1 MALHSHR
8 PVNWLLH
15 GFILVSFG
23 IHVLIFLH
31 MAGIYENRAMSY
43 IELTLQQVS
52 KPSTRDIPSPRL
64 RRQQVQKTTV
74 TPIDP
79 KPFQVPKMKL
89 DPVVTRTP
97 TVTNDQIPIPQ
108 MPDTVSAASVPVTGF
123 SAQPES
129 VADTTDVQTQFTTA
143 RDYFEMLNLRIH
155 SVKKYPESA
164 RSRHIQGR
172 VKVKFVLL
180 ADGSLKDVQVVK
192 TSRHKNLDEAA
203 VNAVKKAAPFPKP
216 PASLFKTP
224 VTFQVH
230 ILFELA

>member
-1 MALHSHR
+1 
-8 PVNWLLH
+8 
-15 GFILVSFG
+15 
-23 IHVLIFLH
+23 

-180 ADGSLKDVQVVK
+180 ADGSLKEVQVVK

-203 VNAVKKAAPFPKP
+203 VTAVKKAAPFPRP

-224 VTFQVH
+224 VTFQIH
-230 ILFELA
+230 ILFELT

>member
-1 MALHSHR
+1 MAHHSQIS
-8 PVNWLLH
+8 VNWLLH
-15 GFILVSFG
+15 GFILVSLG

-52 KPSTRDIPSPRL
+52 KPSTRDIPSPRI
-64 RRQQVQKTTV
+64 RRKHVQKTEV
-74 TPIDP
+74 TPIYP

-97 TVTNDQIPIPQ
+97 TVTNDQIPLPQ
-108 MPDTVSAASVPVTGF
+108 MPDTVSAASVPVTGIH
-123 SAQPES
+123 SQPES
-129 VADTTDVQTQFTTA
+129 VVDTTDVQTQFSSA

-155 SVKKYPESA
+155 SVKEYPESA

-192 TSRHKNLDEAA
+192 TSRHRNLDEAA

>member
-180 ADGSLKDVQVVK
+180 ADGSLKEVQVVK

-203 VNAVKKAAPFPKP
+203 VTAVKKAAPFPRP

-224 VTFQVH
+224 VTFQIH
-230 ILFELA
+230 ILFELT

>member
-192 TSRHKNLDEAA
+192 SSRHRNLDEAA

>member
-203 VNAVKKAAPFPKP
+203 VTAVKKAAPFPRP

-224 VTFQVH
+224 VTFQIH
-230 ILFELA
+230 ILFELT

>member
-1 MALHSHR
+1 MS
-8 PVNWLLH
+8 VNWLLH
-15 GFILVSFG
+15 GFILVSLG

-52 KPSTRDIPSPRL
+52 KPSTRDIPSPRI
-64 RRQQVQKTTV
+64 RRQPVRKTTV

-97 TVTNDQIPIPQ
+97 AVTNDQIPLPQ
-108 MPDTVSAASVPVTGF
+108 MPDTVSAAAVPVTGF
-123 SAQPES
+123 SPQPES
-129 VADTTDVQTQFTTA
+129 MVDTTDVQTQFTTA

-155 SVKKYPESA
+155 SVKEYPESA

-192 TSRHKNLDEAA
+192 SSRHKNLDDAA
-203 VNAVKKAAPFPKP
+203 VTAVKKAAPFPKP
-216 PASLFKTP
+216 PVSLFKTP
-224 VTFQVH
+224 VMFHVH

>member
-1 MALHSHR
+1 MAQHPHMS
-8 PVNWLLH
+8 VNWLLH
-15 GFILVSFG
+15 GFILVSLG
-23 IHVLIFLH
+23 IHVLLFLH

-43 IELTLQQVS
+43 IELSLQQVS
-52 KPSTRDIPSPRL
+52 KPSTRDIPSPRI
-64 RRQQVQKTTV
+64 RRKQVQKTTV

-97 TVTNDQIPIPQ
+97 IVTNDQIPLPQ
-108 MPDTVSAASVPVTGF
+108 MPDTVSAAAVPVTGIR
-123 SAQPES
+123 AQPES
-129 VADTTDVQTQFTTA
+129 VVDTTDVQTQFTTA

-155 SVKKYPESA
+155 SVKQYPESA

-192 TSRHKNLDEAA
+192 SSRHKNLDEAA
-203 VNAVKKAAPFPKP
+203 VTAVKKAAPFPKP
-216 PASLFKTP
+216 PVSLFKTP
-224 VTFQVH
+224 VMFHVH

>member
-1 MALHSHR
+1 MAHHSQIS
-8 PVNWLLH
+8 VNWLLH
-15 GFILVSFG
+15 GFILVSLG

-52 KPSTRDIPSPRL
+52 KPSTRDIPSPRI
-64 RRQQVQKTTV
+64 RRKHVQKTEV

-97 TVTNDQIPIPQ
+97 TVTNDQIPLPQ
-108 MPDTVSAASVPVTGF
+108 MPDTVSAASVPVTGIHP
-123 SAQPES
+123 QPES
-129 VADTTDVQTQFTTA
+129 VVDTTDVQTQFSSA

-155 SVKKYPESA
+155 SVKEYPESA

-192 TSRHKNLDEAA
+192 TSRHRNLDEAA

-224 VTFQVH
+224 GTLQVH

>member
-1 MALHSHR
+1 MAQHSHMS
-8 PVNWLLH
+8 VNWLLH

-74 TPIDP
+74 TPIYP

-180 ADGSLKDVQVVK
+180 ADGSLKEVQVVK

-203 VNAVKKAAPFPKP
+203 VTAVKKAAPFPRP

-224 VTFQVH
+224 VTFQIH
-230 ILFELA
+230 ILFELT

>member
-108 MPDTVSAASVPVTGF
+108 MPDTVSASSVPVTGF